1 MPSQDLTSKSCTP
14 CRGGIP
20 PLTSDEV
27 ESYHCDTRE
36 WMIHDENRR
45 IERTFK
51 FANFAEA
58 FAFVK
63 RVAELAE
70 AEGHHPQIIFG
81 WGYTTVS
88 LQTKK
93 INGLHENDFIMA
105 AKLDQL
111 ASSTGTKRVSESLS
125 MDSPTAH
132 LANNR
137 QLTP

>member
-1 MPSQDLTSKSCTP
+1 MNTEALTSKSCTP

-27 ESYHCDTRE
+27 KNYHRDTRE
-36 WMIHDENRR
+36 WTILDEDRR
-45 IERTFK
+45 IERTFR
-51 FANFAEA
+51 FNDFAEA

-63 RVAELAE
+63 SVSELAE
-70 AEGHHPQIIFG
+70 AEGHHPQICFG

-93 INGLHENDFIMA
+93 IKGLHENDFIMA

-111 ASSTGTKRVSESLS
+111 AR
-125 MDSPTAH
+125 
-132 LANNR
+132 LA
-137 QLTP
+137 LP